1 MTTPFEDAVLES
13 FLDTLRVS
21 EINET
26 ILDGLHNAFGAEKLP
41 SVDTMVELIKSNSG
55 DKLA

>member
-13 FLDTLRVS
+13 FLNTLRAS
-21 EINET
+21 EINEA
-26 ILDGLHNAFGAEKLP
+26 ILDGLNIAFGAEKLP
-41 SVDTMVELIKSNSG
+41 AVDTMVELIKSNSG